1 MLYSDDGYSTGGDKT
16 SPGSSLLGEEATGEG
31 QQRAGGQERAGGQQ
45 RAGGQTEGQEG
56 PVRGQSAGPGGAV
69 QGSGG
74 PCLAILPLQRRSSP
88 QEDFLWSL
96 QVQWPVWCL

>member
-16 SPGSSLLGEEATGEG
+16 SPGSSLLGEEGSGEG
-31 QQRAGGQERAGGQQ
+31 QSRAGGQQ
-45 RAGGQTEGQEG
+45 RAGGQTEGQER
-56 PVRGQSAGPGGAV
+56 PVRGQSVGQGRAV
-69 QGSGG
+69 HGSGG

-96 QVQWPVWCL
+96 QVL